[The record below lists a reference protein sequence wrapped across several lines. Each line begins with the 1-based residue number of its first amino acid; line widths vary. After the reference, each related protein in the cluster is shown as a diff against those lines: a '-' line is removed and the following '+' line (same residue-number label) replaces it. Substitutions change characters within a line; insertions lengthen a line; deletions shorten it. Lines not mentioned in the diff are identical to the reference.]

1 MCDRPRLLNPL
12 HHHPTIL
19 PLPQQL
25 VSENPL
31 CSERWDRLQRGR
43 NSAIMSA
50 FCRSLKLG
58 NWSWGIKV
66 ITFWHSVP
74 NSSINV
80 LSVELV
86 TEIVRSLSLQLYF
99 WNSQSARSGR
109 KFVRGFNRARD
120 LGFGIAPIKKVE
132 VRSIA
137 SLQKFKIRWAMRTL
151 QISCSGEQEH
161 SVLQKKSGL
170 QNYSAHQ
177 S

>member
-19 PLPQQL
+19 PFPQQL

-99 WNSQSARSGR
+99 GNSQSARSGR
-109 KFVRGFNRARD
+109 KFVRGFKRRARIWD
-120 LGFGIAPIKKVE
+120 HIVSRWMGMIKSK
-132 VRSIA
+132 SI
-137 SLQKFKIRWAMRTL
+137 IT
-151 QISCSGEQEH
+151 H
-161 SVLQKKSGL
+161 SPTPHGPLPTDHHKECNRNWYHTHKKK
-170 QNYSAHQ
+170 
-177 S
+177 